1 MAAVAMMQ
9 KGGNA
14 VDAAVAAAFAIGVVE
29 PDGSGLGGGGGML
42 IYMARE
48 RRSTY
53 INYYPCASSKV
64 EGVGFNSRTDAQT
77 ARAILVPGTAAGLTL
92 ALEKYGTLPL
102 ATILAP
108 AIRYA
113 EEGFPIDETLA
124 KIILDNVPLVQRD
137 SATAA
142 VYLRDGFPFMEG
154 DTLRQPELAATLRAI
169 AVEGRAGF
177 YEGPV
182 AARIVRGVN
191 DAGGAMTPDDLRFFK
206 AEVREPLRGSYRECE
221 VLTAPPP
228 HSGALVL
235 EALNTL
241 ENEDVRSLGNYATS
255 AEAMHLIA
263 ETLRRVYADRTAF
276 LADPRFED
284 VPVPGLISKDFARTR
299 YLDINPDAADPRDY
313 RKTRAGNPTPF
324 DGVPAKASTERVAV
338 PAGGEYEWDDDED
351 EGRSSFHRW
360 GDDLFGTWGNRKK
373 PRSNDRGTA
382 VQKPDSVR
390 RAISPDVNEPE
401 ACLPPGNHPPLVGT
415 VDLLEEPGH
424 EGGGHTT
431 HLGVMDKDGNVV
443 SLTQTLGTFFGSG
456 VTTAGVLMNNAM
468 SNFSTTTAVN
478 GIQPGKQPRSSISP
492 TILLKNGV
500 PYMSVGSPGATRII
514 ATVVQLIVN
523 VVDYGMSAQDANSAP
538 RFLCQKADDYLHLES
553 RIAPAVQEALKQKG
567 HTLRVYGDFDLFFGG
582 AQLILFDPST
592 GTFSGSADPRRGGVA
607 VGY

>member
-1 MAAVAMMQ
+1 MSQKKRFRPGVPVVVGLLLIIFALGRSQLVGQSSRDQSAIGRQGMAATAHPLASLAAVAMLQ

-42 IYMARE
+42 VYLARE
-48 RRSTY
+48 HRSVY
-53 INYYPCASSKV
+53 VNYYPCASSEVDGIKYA
-64 EGVGFNSRTDAQT
+64 GRKDAQT
-77 ARAILVPGTAAGLTL
+77 AKAILIPGTAAGLIL

-102 ATILAP
+102 PTVLAP
-108 AIRYA
+108 SIRYA

-124 KIILDNVPLVQRD
+124 RIILDNVPLVQKD

-142 VYLRDGFPFMEG
+142 VYLRDGFPLMEG

-182 AARIVRGVN
+182 AAKLVSGVSY
-191 DAGGAMTPDDLRFFK
+191 AGGAMTLDDLRSFK
-206 AEVREPLRGSYRECE
+206 AEVREPLRGTYRECE
-221 VLTAPPP
+221 VLAAPPP

-235 EALNTL
+235 EALNIL
-241 ENEDVRSLGNYATS
+241 ENENVCALGHYATS

-284 VPVPGLISKDFARTR
+284 VPVSGLISKDFARTR
-299 YLDINPDAADPRDY
+299 YLDINRDAADPSDY
-313 RKTRAGNPTPF
+313 RTTRTGDPTPF
-324 DGVPAKASTERVAV
+324 NAV
-338 PAGGEYEWDDDED
+338 PANTCTTGIAVPLEREYE
-351 EGRSSFHRW
+351 
-360 GDDLFGTWGNRKK
+360 
-373 PRSNDRGTA
+373 
-382 VQKPDSVR
+382 Q
-390 RAISPDVNEPE
+390 
-401 ACLPPGNHPPLVGT
+401 
-415 VDLLEEPGH
+415 GH

-431 HLGVMDKDGNVV
+431 HLGVMDRDGNVV

-456 VTTAGVLMNNAM
+456 VTVAGVLLNNGM
-468 SNFSTTTAVN
+468 SNFSTTAAVN
-478 GIQPGKQPRSSISP
+478 AVQPGKRPRSSISP
-492 TILLKNGV
+492 TILLKNGE

-514 ATVVQLIVN
+514 ATVVELIVN
-523 VVDYGMSAQDANSAP
+523 VVDYRMSAREANSAP

-553 RIAPAVQEALKQKG
+553 RISPAVQQALTQKG
-567 HTLRVYGDFDLFFGG
+567 HTLRVYGDYDLFFGG
-582 AQLILFDPST
+582 AQLILFDPLT

-607 VGY
+607 IGY